1 MSLTDLRGFGV
12 GVLNEVLTNGRIKL
26 ISTKDSNAA
35 QGYYT
40 VTQISEILHNS
51 VVTGYD
57 FELIAINE
65 GQEGTFVEN
74 EDNSFIIVPLPSNAE
89 GTGGGTGT
97 TQNIYDA
104 VVVNGGAP
112 ITAASTSDDLLFTEG
127 TDIDLVALNTAD
139 GGGVM
144 ISHASIATTDP
155 TAGTNQFINS
165 LTIENGHITAVNYGT
180 ATGTSQTTQL
190 PFPTLSGN
198 FEEEGFSG
206 GTHTHTFTLSGTDGF
221 TIDPALASNVA
232 TIAQNAITTVTVDA
246 TWTATQDN
254 LSSHIDDSGATR
266 TFTTFRP
273 VYVDT
278 QITVPTSYTLAIG
291 DRVGRRIR
299 SGSTI
304 SIQAN
309 ASGTTEAI
317 VALSDT
323 DFPSPSFRTCLL
335 YTSPSPRDS

>member
-1 MSLTDLRGFGV
+1 M
-12 GVLNEVLTNGRIKL
+12 
-26 ISTKDSNAA
+26 
-35 QGYYT
+35 
-40 VTQISEILHNS
+40 
-51 VVTGYD
+51 
-57 FELIAINE
+57 
-65 GQEGTFVEN
+65 
-74 EDNSFIIVPLPSNAE
+74 
-89 GTGGGTGT
+89 
-97 TQNIYDA
+97 
-104 VVVNGGAP
+104 VNGGAP

-127 TDIDLVALNTAD
+127 ADIGLVALNTAD

-206 GTHTHTFTLSGTDGF
+206 TGHSHTFTLSGREGF
-221 TIDPALASNVA
+221 TIDPALANNVA
-232 TIAQNAITTVTVDA
+232 TIAQNAITTVTVNA
-246 TWTATQDN
+246 TWTATQTEPA
-254 LSSHIDDSGATR
+254 LPSHVDDSGATR

-278 QITVPTSYTLAIG
+278 QTTIPTSYTLAIG

-323 DFPSPSFRTCLL
+323 DFPSPSFLSL
-335 YTSPSPRDS
+335 IHI